1 MKLLTSLFAITT
13 LALTQ
18 AGTAAPLSPS
28 QMPKLA
34 PGGIEALKQVNA
46 ACHELDAP
54 FIGGMLDG
62 KIAFYDQ
69 PPTREML
76 SDDEYPSAAQAVM
89 LRQYFAAV
97 SKCETRQLDF
107 LKTYA
112 PWDLPT
118 ANFLADSEKPVYIAL
133 TLRQI
138 TFGTAN
144 RNLANIQAEATA
156 RQQKTWPKIAAA
168 QAAQG
173 GPSVPLPAGI
183 EAAYREMNRQCDA
196 VIAPFRTGILNG
208 KIPMGSNQ
216 ISPAMLAD
224 QSLPADEEIAALT
237 RYVGARQLCDAYQ
250 SRYLQAYKP
259 WLKPVMDTMIEKQ
272 QPVFAALIAKT
283 LTYAEANRK
292 FSDIETEADR
302 AAKAAQAATASAV
315 SESDMQTAHQMLQ
328 PAP

>member
-1 MKLLTSLFAITT
+1 MRIFISLLAFAT

-18 AGTAAPLSPS
+18 AGLAAPLAPS

-34 PGGIEALKQVNA
+34 PGGLAALKLVNA

-54 FIGGMLDG
+54 FVGGMLDG

-76 SDDEYPSAAQAVM
+76 SNDKYPSAPEAVM

-97 SKCETRQLDF
+97 SKCEARQLEF

-144 RNLANIQAEATA
+144 RNLANIMAEATA
-156 RQQKTWPKIAAA
+156 RQQKNWPKIAAA
-168 QAAQG
+168 QAARG
-173 GPSVPLPAGI
+173 AVSTPLPAGI

-196 VIAPFRTGILNG
+196 AIAPFRTGILSG
-208 KIPMGSNQ
+208 KIPMGSHQ

-224 QSLPADEEIAALT
+224 QSSPTDEEVAALS

-250 SRYLQAYKP
+250 SRYMEAYKP
-259 WLKPVMDTMIEKQ
+259 WLKPVLDTIIERR

-292 FSDIETEADR
+292 FSDIEAEADA
-302 AAKAAQAATASAV
+302 AAKAAQAASASSGSA
-315 SESDMQTAHQMLQ
+315 SDMQTVHQMLQ